1 MFQQD
6 EVVESEQMLQGNMLR
21 LYRAGY
27 FGAYYNAVQ
36 SLTKQMEDSPNREAI
51 FHRSGL
57 SEAMENFES
66 FAIGDSPSDLYNRW
80 MADYYGCSG
89 LVVKP

>member
-1 MFQQD
+1 
-6 EVVESEQMLQGNMLR
+6 MLR

-36 SLTKQMEDSPNREAI
+36 SLTRQMEDNPNREVI
-51 FHRSGL
+51 FHRGDL
-57 SEAMENFES
+57 PEGMDNFES
-66 FAIGDSPSDLYNRW
+66 FVIGDNPDDLYNRW
-80 MADYYGCSG
+80 MVDCYGCSG